1 MQKRGLG
8 EIVRVCWCGNIFRM
22 FDNGYNSWK
31 PCTSC
36 IRRENEENG
45 FTKARSKTKANKKRQ
60 KEVTL
65 VS

>member
-36 IRRENEENG
+36 IRRG
-45 FTKARSKTKANKKRQ
+45 DAGDNKKKAIR
-60 KEVTL
+60 K
-65 VS
+65 SIRA